1 MMKFLDTELFDNKNW
16 ILIYPLMHELLI
28 VIINSS
34 IKERIEL
41 ATLLVIFNTPLLSNV
56 KIYVK
61 MKKNLILDLA
71 LPFLEHRSLFGR
83 LMHTREL

>member
-1 MMKFLDTELFDNKNW
+1 
-16 ILIYPLMHELLI
+16 MHELLI

-83 LMHTREL
+83 